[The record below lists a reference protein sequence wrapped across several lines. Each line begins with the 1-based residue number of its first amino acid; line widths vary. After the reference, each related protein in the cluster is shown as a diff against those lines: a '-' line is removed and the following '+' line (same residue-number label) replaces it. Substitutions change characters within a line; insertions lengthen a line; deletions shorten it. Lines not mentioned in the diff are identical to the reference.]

1 MLKRD
6 YSLAPALF
14 KNQPPASSSG
24 CLYPTGGLKDLAFF
38 KGIIFLLF
46 LFGVFG
52 FSVNGLVNTSLALR

>member
-14 KNQPPASSSG
+14 KNEPPVSGSG

-52 FSVNGLVNTSLALR
+52 FSVNG